1 MRRSSSLPSGWSTRL
16 TSWRREALRTNLWL
30 VPTVEVVAAVALF
43 AFTHM
48 LDRAAYDGRLGLPSR
63 VISGIADAAR
73 QILTA
78 IAAAVITVVGVV
90 FSIHDRDADARL
102 GPVRAAD
109 AEEFHP

>member
-1 MRRSSSLPSGWSTRL
+1 MNARRPRPSA
-16 TSWRREALRTNLWL
+16 WRREALRTNLWL
-30 VPTVEVVAAVALF
+30 VPTVEIVAAVLLF
-43 AFTHM
+43 AVTYA
-48 LDRAAYDGRLGLPSR
+48 LDRAAFDGTLKLPSFL
-63 VISGIADAAR
+63 VSGDADAAR
-73 QILTA
+73 DILTA